1 MSAEFPVEKFMQ
13 AQSNKLG
20 QTKGKFN
27 AASNYASQ
35 IGGTCLRQMVYSRT
49 RAAEAAPLTDESM
62 ANILEGNDQELA
74 VIRWLQDMGYNLIR
88 SQEAF
93 AIEAALIHGK
103 IDGVIILRDGGVD
116 VGKWPAEIKS
126 VQTDAFERINTM
138 DDIRLSDN
146 SWQRK
151 WYAQLQ
157 LAINHTKDTR
167 GFGPFGVLLLKDK
180 TKKRVKPI
188 SFYFDQ
194 AEIDRC
200 IANGIEVNRHVAA
213 KTLPDRVSYASG
225 ACKWCDYRHICN
237 PEEIFKAGKNI
248 QDADFISK
256 LREWNEL
263 EESSSR
269 CKKLW
274 EYIKETL
281 RGVEFATA
289 GEFQVEGNATKTGWK
304 VNVTKVFPTSI
315 NQLVAAVKTVPA
327 EDMLPTSTPE
337 EHIDELHKAAET
349 LKKELNEPL
358 TDQERSIVAY
368 YHIKSLIESATT
380 KDQAKSA
387 AQPARAAK
395 EKGEL
400 TIEQMAML
408 SEQYT
413 AKLKELAKPKGE
425 K

>member
-1 MSAEFPVEKFMQ
+1 MIVK
-13 AQSNKLG
+13 K
-20 QTKGKFN
+20 
-27 AASNYASQ
+27 
-35 IGGTCLRQMVYSRT
+35 
-49 RAAEAAPLTDESM
+49 
-62 ANILEGNDQELA
+62 
-74 VIRWLQDMGYNLIR
+74 
-88 SQEAF
+88 
-93 AIEAALIHGK
+93 
-103 IDGVIILRDGGVD
+103 DGVEI
-116 VGKWPAEIKS
+116 GKYPAEIKS

-146 SWQRK
+146 IWQRK

-248 QDADFISK
+248 QDEDFISK
-256 LREWNEL
+256 LREWHEL

-315 NQLVAAVKTVPA
+315 DQLVAAVKQPSAANPA
-327 EDMLPTSTPE
+327 DNTPPPRE
-337 EHIDELHKAAET
+337 GESSA
-349 LKKELNEPL
+349 
-358 TDQERSIVAY
+358 SVY
-368 YHIKSLIESATT
+368 YHIKHLIDAATNA
-380 KDQAKSA
+380 DQARA
-387 AQPARAAK
+387 ATQPARADK

-400 TIEQMAML
+400 TTEQMAML

-413 AKLKELAKPKGE
+413 AKLKELANKKVA
-425 K
+425 